1 MKNLFPVLSWKSLI
15 PKHNE
20 EAMRQEVNLYQA
32 GIRPQKSHLSPLR
45 VLLFLVAFT
54 CLLAG
59 VSLYTQHRAT
69 ELNREL
75 GKIQARK
82 QTLSKQ
88 VDELREKVS
97 QQADRDLRQRIRE
110 LEAKKR
116 ARRQLVDVIS
126 QTGASRQQGFAPYLK
141 ALARQHLPELWLT
154 EFRIDLKAQPSL
166 RLSGRTTDSQRIP
179 DYLLRL
185 SQEEIF
191 SGFTFK
197 TLRAERLEKQPDIV
211 GFTLASEGK

>member
-1 MKNLFPVLSWKSLI
+1 
-15 PKHNE
+15 
-20 EAMRQEVNLYQA
+20 MRQEVNLYQA
-32 GIRPQKSHLSPLR
+32 GIRPQTSHLSALR
-45 VLLFLVAFT
+45 VLLFLVAFV

-59 VSLYTQHRAT
+59 ISLYTQHRAT
-69 ELNREL
+69 ELNRGLE
-75 GKIQARK
+75 KIQAQK
-82 QTLSKQ
+82 QRLSKR
-88 VDELREKVS
+88 VEELREKVS
-97 QQADRDLRQRIRE
+97 QQTDRDLRQRIRK
-110 LEAKKR
+110 LQAQKR

-154 EFRIDLKAQPSL
+154 EFRIDLEAHPSL

-185 SQEEIF
+185 SHEEVF

-197 TLRAERLEKQPDIV
+197 RLRAERLEKKPDIV